1 MSLSDAKIPML
12 DLRAPHARLGE
23 DILEAVAA
31 VLAGG
36 RFILGESVERFE
48 AELAALCA
56 LPHARTCNSGTDAIW
71 LALRAMGVGPG
82 DEVLCPAYSFFAT
95 ASTIARLGARP
106 VFADIDNAT
115 LNLDPADAY
124 RRADGLAQLKAV
136 LTVDL
141 FGRVCELGEFETY
154 CQDREIP
161 IIEDAAQA
169 VGASNEAGQAIGHR
183 ALAAC
188 FSFYPTKNLGA
199 LGDGGGI
206 VTRSAELAEAVSVL
220 RNHGETE
227 PGVYSE
233 IGINSRLDA
242 IQAVAL
248 SIKLRHLEAWTQ
260 DRRRLAHQ
268 YDALFA
274 DRGACPSTEAL
285 GTSSLPLQT
294 PCPDKGEARQTYHR
308 YVIRVPAAQR
318 SRIIQA
324 LHEDG
329 IACEVYYLKG
339 LHQQPALAEFAPADA
354 LVETERACRESLA
367 LPLFPELGSD
377 SVERI
382 VDTVSRALHR

>member
-1 MSLSDAKIPML
+1 MSLPEAKIPML
-12 DLRAPHARLGE
+12 DLRAPHARLE
-23 DILEAVAA
+23 EEILEGIAA

-36 RFILGESVERFE
+36 RFILGDSVERFE
-48 AELAALCA
+48 TQLAALCG

-71 LALRAMGVGPG
+71 LALRAIGVGPG
-82 DEVLCPAYSFFAT
+82 DEVLCPAYSFVAT

-115 LNLDPADAY
+115 LNLDPKDAY
-124 RRADGLAQLKAV
+124 RRAEGLSRLKAV

-141 FGRVCELGEFETY
+141 FGRVCELGEFQTY

-161 IIEDAAQA
+161 VIEDAAQA
-169 VGASNEAGQAIGHR
+169 VGASNQAGQAIGQSS
-183 ALAAC
+183 LAAC

-206 VTRSAELAEAVSVL
+206 VTRSAELAQGVSVL
-220 RNHGETE
+220 RNHGETS

-260 DRRRLAHQ
+260 DRRRLAQH
-268 YDALFA
+268 YDALFLKS
-274 DRGACPSTEAL
+274 GACPSTEAL
-285 GTSSLPLQT
+285 GSSPLPLQI
-294 PCPDKGEARQTYHR
+294 PCPDQGEARQTYHR

-318 SRIIQA
+318 PSVMAA

-329 IACEVYYLKG
+329 IACEVYYTKG
-339 LHQQPALAEFAPADA
+339 LHQQPALAEFAPATA
-354 LVETERACRESLA
+354 LPETERACQESLA
-367 LPLFPELGSD
+367 LPLFPELGID
-377 SVERI
+377 CIERI
-382 VDTVSRALHR
+382 VDTVSRTLA